1 MEDKI
6 ITDEATIIKIN
17 NIINKNKVDDLLRF
31 INKRQNINCGNQWF
45 GYLFY
50 LIQTVSIFL
59 TSLGQAY
66 TNPLLSWTGIGLTSI
81 GTLIH
86 AIINSNNKINNS
98 LMTNIKAIKS
108 GNYIDELNIDALEE
122 KKSIGSP
129 NIISNFKKNTS
140 YMNDINPSID
150 INDINIDVIKENKL
164 SKLQNNLTEI

>member
-1 MEDKI
+1 MEDEI

-31 INKRQNINCGNQWF
+31 MSKRQNINATNQWL

-50 LIQTVSIFL
+50 LIQTISVFS

-66 TNPLLSWTGIGLTSI
+66 VNPYLSWTGIFLSSV

-86 AIINSNNKINNS
+86 AVINSNNKINSS

-108 GNYIDELNIDALEE
+108 GSYVDELNIDALEE
-122 KKSIGSP
+122 KKSP
-129 NIISNFKKNTS
+129 KFKRS
-140 YMNDINPSID
+140 F
-150 INDINIDVIKENKL
+150 
-164 SKLQNNLTEI
+164 TEI